1 MLLDR
6 RRLARLIE
14 LSALER
20 NLTGPERLLRE
31 QDVALLIKAA
41 YDGASEAARGRV
53 MAPGPPMP
61 AGGWARAEFMA
72 RVQPMPTSA
81 WPWSAVQAMA
91 ARGGG
96 GGGGVG
102 VVAVPKPVVPM
113 RPAAL
118 ILIRGQVESAD
129 ASPGDRLPNRGT
141 PEGAEWEAL
150 HRALD
155 AWDTATITKWIGPQ
169 GWMNPSGATPGGASG
184 TNHDGATSG
193 APSGGMAPSQPVPVD
208 PGPPLW
214 RSPAVV
220 ATGAV
225 AVVATGVA
233 VYALARGSSVKRLED
248 RINAAN
254 DQEGER

>member
-20 NLTGPERLLRE
+20 SLTGPERLLRE

-41 YDGASEAARGRV
+41 YDEASEA
-53 MAPGPPMP
+53 
-61 AGGWARAEFMA
+61 ARAEFMA

-96 GGGGVG
+96 GIG
-102 VVAVPKPVVPM
+102 VVAVPKPIVPM

-118 ILIRGQVESAD
+118 ILIRGQVEPAD

-141 PEGAEWEAL
+141 PEGAEWEPL

>member
-1 MLLDR
+1 MLLNWHR
-6 RRLARLIE
+6 VARLID
-14 LSALER
+14 LSALEHV
-20 NLTGPERLLRE
+20 LTGPERMLRE
-31 QDVALLIKAA
+31 QDVAQLIKAA
-41 YDGASEAARGRV
+41 YDEASEA
-53 MAPGPPMP
+53 
-61 AGGWARAEFMA
+61 ARAEFMA

-96 GGGGVG
+96 GIG

-155 AWDTATITKWIGPQ
+155 AWDTATIRKWIGPQ

-184 TNHDGATSG
+184 SNHDGTTSG

-254 DQEGER
+254 DQEDER

>member
-20 NLTGPERLLRE
+20 SLTGPERLLRE

-41 YDGASEAARGRV
+41 YDEASEA
-53 MAPGPPMP
+53 
-61 AGGWARAEFMA
+61 ARAEFMA

-81 WPWSAVQAMA
+81 WPWSAVQATA
-91 ARGGG
+91 AR

-129 ASPGDRLPNRGT
+129 ASPGDRLPSRGT